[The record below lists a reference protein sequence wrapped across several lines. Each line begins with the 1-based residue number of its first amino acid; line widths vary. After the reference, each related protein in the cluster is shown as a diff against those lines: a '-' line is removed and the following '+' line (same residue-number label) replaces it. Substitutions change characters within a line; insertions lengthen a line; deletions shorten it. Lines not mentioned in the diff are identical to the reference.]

1 MSAQPVG
8 NAARLRRAPRA
19 ARPRRSVAL
28 LLSGVCL
35 LAGCTAG
42 ANPVPTSAPSPDQS
56 PSAGVATGPTTTPSS
71 TTAAPTA
78 SPAQAPAVV
87 LVGARFGP
95 QATFRS
101 PSGNLACS
109 LSQGVICRA
118 TEHNWTSQAPEAQTE
133 CAPAERTSGV
143 QIFEDAVRE
152 RSDCYDQVEDPDA
165 VLAYGHGLELDGV
178 RCVSEQRGMTC
189 VRFADGI
196 GFSISR
202 DELSHTAWDSPLL
215 RTPAGTLGSA
225 DTTVFPPGVQ
235 VAFLAG
241 DRLSNCVLDADDVSC
256 TVDTDAAALP
266 DEPCELDQTLAAVL
280 YGSER
285 GRLVRECRGDANP
298 GQEQLRTDESVQV
311 GDLRCTAGTT
321 QLRCAHLGGSQ
332 HGFEVDPSSFRGF

>member
-8 NAARLRRAPRA
+8 NAAGRRRAPRA

-42 ANPVPTSAPSPDQS
+42 ANPAPTSAPSPDQS

-71 TTAAPTA
+71 TTAAPTT

-101 PSGNLACS
+101 PTGNLACR
-109 LSQGVICRA
+109 LSGGVICRA
-118 TEHNWTSQAPEAQTE
+118 AEHTWTSQAAESQTD

-143 QIFEDAVRE
+143 QILEDAVRE
-152 RSDCYDQVEDPDA
+152 RSDCYDQVEDPGA
-165 VLAYGHGLELDGV
+165 VLEYGHGLELDGV

-202 DELSHTAWDSPLL
+202 DDLSLTPRDSPLL
-215 RTPAGTLGSA
+215 RAPAGTLGGA
-225 DTTVFPPGVQ
+225 NTTAFPPGVQ
-235 VAFLAG
+235 IAFLVG
-241 DRLSNCVLDADDVSC
+241 DLANCVLSADLASC
-256 TVDTDAAALP
+256 TVDTDAAAPP
-266 DEPCELDQTLAAVL
+266 DEPCDLDQAPTTVL
-280 YGSER
+280 KGNDQ

-298 GQEQLRTDESVQV
+298 GQEQLRTGESAQV